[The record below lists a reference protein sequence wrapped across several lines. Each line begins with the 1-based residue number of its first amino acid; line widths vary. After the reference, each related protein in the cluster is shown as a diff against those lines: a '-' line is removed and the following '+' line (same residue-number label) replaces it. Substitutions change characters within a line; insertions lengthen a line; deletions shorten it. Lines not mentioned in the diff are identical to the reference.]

1 MFKFYTVDFWSGFA
15 WREFWLCRYLIS
27 HYGATYDSSSPDLL
41 ICSVFGQEAQKYSC
55 IKILVSGEN
64 LNHWSHPL
72 NLADYDLAI
81 LCQKDITDELA
92 RIRYVPFPVIFMNID
107 LFDRTIQPMEH
118 PSKFACFVA
127 RHNSDWP
134 GCAARREL
142 FMHAAS
148 SHPSRTIEAR
158 GPCFNTDGVMAPKP
172 PKLPD
177 YENLHIDLW
186 WLNHYRFNLC
196 GENSFTPGYWTEK
209 ICQPFLAGVVPVY
222 LTHRDNF
229 EYINPRSGIYGS
241 SFDDVPRMVERMM
254 ALTDDERIGMLSEPK
269 FLIDLKE
276 EKRKMVTEIDNIIA
290 TRVIPRQVYHSSDRS
305 DDHLSLTAPPSN
317 LCLIDADFLITAF
330 KQLERPKLL
339 LDLYRRLWS
348 RRRYLAPMIRGRYLD
363 EYALTIYYESV
374 DVDRLPII
382 ISEIQQLNPTHP
394 NLRWY
399 QEKSLPRPPRVTHH
413 TTAYVINMDSRPD
426 RMEKI
431 RQQALKLNSIDIVR
445 FSAIVGTP
453 GWIHCGK
460 SHQEIVRQAK
470 ERGDP
475 AVLVV
480 EDDVDIQQP
489 ELFDH
494 RWTQL
499 SSWLLAHPTDWDIF
513 NGGPTICGIK
523 PRRILDRE
531 NRIIELTH
539 GLTTHFIYY
548 PAWSYDRILAWNPR
562 PTDDVRCHAIDC
574 HINLTCRQITC
585 TPFLAYQS
593 PDFSDIM
600 MKMTDETHVFKEGE
614 MMLARYLEEKKS

>member
-1 MFKFYTVDFWSGFA
+1 
-15 WREFWLCRYLIS
+15 
-27 HYGATYDSSSPDLL
+27 
-41 ICSVFGQEAQKYSC
+41 
-55 IKILVSGEN
+55 
-64 LNHWSHPL
+64 
-72 NLADYDLAI
+72 
-81 LCQKDITDELA
+81 
-92 RIRYVPFPVIFMNID
+92 
-107 LFDRTIQPMEH
+107 
-118 PSKFACFVA
+118 
-127 RHNSDWP
+127 
-134 GCAARREL
+134 
-142 FMHAAS
+142 
-148 SHPSRTIEAR
+148 
-158 GPCFNTDGVMAPKP
+158 
-172 PKLPD
+172 
-177 YENLHIDLW
+177 
-186 WLNHYRFNLC
+186 
-196 GENSFTPGYWTEK
+196 
-209 ICQPFLAGVVPVY
+209 
-222 LTHRDNF
+222 
-229 EYINPRSGIYGS
+229 
-241 SFDDVPRMVERMM
+241 
-254 ALTDDERIGMLSEPK
+254 
-269 FLIDLKE
+269 
-276 EKRKMVTEIDNIIA
+276 
-290 TRVIPRQVYHSSDRS
+290 
-305 DDHLSLTAPPSN
+305 
-317 LCLIDADFLITAF
+317 
-330 KQLERPKLL
+330 
-339 LDLYRRLWS
+339 
-348 RRRYLAPMIRGRYLD
+348 MIRGRYLD

-431 RQQALKLNSIDIVR
+431 RQQTLKLNSIDIVR

-531 NRIIELTH
+531 NRIIESN

-548 PAWSYDRILAWNPR
+548 PAWSYDRILAWNL
-562 PTDDVRCHAIDC
+562 TDR
-574 HINLTCRQITC
+574 
-585 TPFLAYQS
+585 
-593 PDFSDIM
+593 
-600 MKMTDETHVFKEGE
+600 
-614 MMLARYLEEKKS
+614 